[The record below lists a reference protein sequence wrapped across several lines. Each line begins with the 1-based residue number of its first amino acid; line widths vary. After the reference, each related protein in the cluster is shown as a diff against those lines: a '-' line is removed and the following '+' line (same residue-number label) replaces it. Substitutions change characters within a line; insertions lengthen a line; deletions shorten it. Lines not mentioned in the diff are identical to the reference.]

1 MILIYGGTGFI
12 GNYII
17 SELNK
22 HNLSYVLSANRI
34 YKYDDVLSDI
44 NIYKPTFI
52 ISAAGFSTPT
62 NIDFYE
68 NNSEDLILTNTTG
81 NLILADL
88 TSRYNIHLTLIMSGC
103 IYSYPND
110 KNIDYYDKKYM
121 YTEDDTPNF
130 SGSIYSSNRIGT
142 EYFLSYYTNICILRL
157 RMPISNDMNSK
168 SLITKIVNYRTV
180 INIPN
185 SMSILEDVIPFIT
198 IVMNKKL
205 TGRYNLVNTGII
217 THPEIL
223 ELYKLYVNPDYNY
236 SIITEDEQ
244 NKKLL
249 AKRSNCHI
257 SNDKV
262 LQYMPIPNI
271 KSSIIKIFEDMNKTI
286 NKCHLY

>member
-22 HNLSYVLSANRI
+22 HNLSYVLSSNRI

-44 NIYKPTFI
+44 NTYKPTFI

-88 TSRYNIHLTLIMSGC
+88 SSRYNIHLTLIMSGC
-103 IYSYPND
+103 IYSYPNTD
-110 KNIDYYDKKYM
+110 NIDYYDKQHI
-121 YTEDDTPNF
+121 YTEEDLPNF
-130 SGSIYSSNRIGT
+130 CGSIYSSNRIGT
-142 EYFLSYYTNICILRL
+142 EYFLSYYNNICILRL
-157 RMPISNDMNSK
+157 RMPISNDMNPK

-185 SMSILEDVIPFIT
+185 SMSILEDVIPFII
-198 IVMNKKL
+198 IVMNNKL
-205 TGRYNLVNTGII
+205 TGKYNLVNTGII

-244 NKKLL
+244 DKKLL

-271 KSSIIKIFEDMNKTI
+271 RSSIIKIFEDMNKTI